1 MTRTRSLVWLIAVIA
16 FVVPSFGTAVA
27 SHAMTPS
34 MTHGAQAASVEC
46 PDHAPPPEDC
56 PAEGTAKHAAG
67 QCCPMM
73 SCTFA
78 VLPPASADGA
88 LALHHI
94 WLAAPVRSLTGLT
107 FTQDP
112 PPPRV

>member
-1 MTRTRSLVWLIAVIA
+1 MTRIRTLVWLIALAA
-16 FVVPSFGTAVA
+16 FVVPSFGAAAA

-34 MTHGAQAASVEC
+34 MTHGAQVASVEC
-46 PDHAPPPEDC
+46 PDHAPPPQDC
-56 PAEGTAKHAAG
+56 PAQGTAKHAAG

-73 SCTFA
+73 SCTVA
-78 VLPPASADGA
+78 VLPPASAGVA
-88 LALHHI
+88 PAPLHA
-94 WLAAPVRSLTGLT
+94 WLSAPVRSLTGLT

>member
-1 MTRTRSLVWLIAVIA
+1 MTRARSLVWLIALVA

-27 SHAMTPS
+27 SHAMTSS
-34 MTHGAQAASVEC
+34 MTHGAQAATVEC

-56 PAEGTAKHAAG
+56 PAQGTAKHAAG

-78 VLPPASADGA
+78 VLPPASVGVSPAP
-88 LALHHI
+88 LHD

>member
-1 MTRTRSLVWLIAVIA
+1 MTRTRTLVWLIALVA
-16 FVVPSFGTAVA
+16 FVVPSFGTAAA
-27 SHAMTPS
+27 SHAMSPA
-34 MTHGAQAASVEC
+34 MVHGAQAASIDC

-78 VLPPASADGA
+78 VMPPASADNA
-88 LALHHI
+88 LALLHI
-94 WLAAPVRSLTGLT
+94 WLAAPARSLTGLT

>member
-1 MTRTRSLVWLIAVIA
+1 MTRARILVWLIALVA
-16 FVVPSFGTAVA
+16 FVVPSFGTAAA
-27 SHAMTPS
+27 SHAMTSS
-34 MTHGAQAASVEC
+34 MTHGAQAATVEC

-56 PAEGTAKHAAG
+56 PAQGTAKHAAG

-78 VLPPASADGA
+78 VLPPASAGVA
-88 LALHHI
+88 PAPRHA
-94 WLAAPVRSLTGLT
+94 WLSAPVRSLIGLT